1 MFIYPLVPTEAC
13 NVGSFTIETLHSA
26 YTSLTAVE
34 CEAITVTPAN
44 YNLTNLTSTYP
55 TVTPTV
61 PADGTYTADETPIG
75 EALIVAPSTTGYNM
89 KVNVSQLVPQN
100 WTGTPGPA
108 VKYQDYDLVIP
119 APDGGFKANTSYK
132 VILTVYGFERIQV
145 TTKIIPWETGADIP
159 VGQD

>member
-1 MFIYPLVPTEAC
+1 M
-13 NVGSFTIETLHSA
+13 
-26 YTSLTAVE
+26 
-34 CEAITVTPAN
+34 TPA
-44 YNLTNLTSTYP
+44 YP
-55 TVTPTV
+55 TVTP
-61 PADGTYTADETPIG
+61 AGGGSYTANETPIG

-119 APDGGFKANTSYK
+119 APDGGFLANTSYK
-132 VILTVYGFERIQV
+132 VVLTVYGFERIQV
-145 TTKIIPWETGADIP
+145 VTEIVPWNEYATPIN